1 MKIGI
6 GSDHA
11 GYQLKAYLIPL
22 LEQAGHELLDTG
34 CYSTDRVDFPEY
46 TLKVVWNMVS
56 GKVERGLLCCG
67 NGYAAAML
75 ANRIPGM
82 RAAVCHD
89 VFSART
95 TVEMGGANL
104 LVFGQRVVGF
114 ELAWDLAQ
122 TWLRSEF
129 RGLSVPRY
137 QKRLEEVE
145 ELSERFSKATWREE
159 LEDIIHSFDQNSRS

>member
-11 GYQLKAYLIPL
+11 GYELKAYLIPL
-22 LEQAGHELLDTG
+22 LEQAGYELLDTG
-34 CYSTDRVDFPEY
+34 CFSTDRVDYPEY

-56 GKVERGLLCCG
+56 GNAERGLLCCG
-67 NGYAAAML
+67 NGFAAAML
-75 ANRIPGM
+75 ANRIPGI

-89 VFSART
+89 AFSART

-122 TWLRSEF
+122 IWLTAEF
-129 RGLSVPRY
+129 RGISVPRY

-145 ELSERFSKATWREE
+145 ELSSRFAKEKWREE
-159 LEDIIHSFDQNSRS
+159 LEGFIQSFDQSA